1 MANTVA
7 TRSPPSRRTPSS
19 PSPTPTSNITRG
31 ATARS
36 AASTRTPSSLS
47 SNAARR
53 ASIKAP
59 SSPVVNGETR
69 ESLSVALKQETE
81 QREQLLVQLQDKDQT
96 ITNLGTEIESLTSVL
111 HAAETRLNE
120 LYAEQSRS
128 EAELVQHMDVAEKL
142 RAQVRELEKEKRDLQ
157 RRYNEQTATFE
168 AERQAFY
175 DNEQHLKS
183 RIQSLTQARKRPDPE
198 PEPEPI
204 PEEEEEESI
213 PTVKEVE
220 PRQDFNDP
228 EAEPAEMTSMRL
240 ELSTLSTSYTSLQS
254 TLVLLQ
260 SQLVDLKR
268 VNNELQEDNEGYM
281 ILLRE
286 KTLSGQFNLMRQ
298 VGGGSDSNDDDDREE
313 LEGNDDRSLH
323 STGRSTLNPVD
334 EEPEEELEHDLD
346 RDLST
351 AQHPGRLPGRTGRR
365 RGASDSS
372 DRRPPGESLA
382 DLPITGP
389 GLDLAAELGRAENK
403 DLLEDDQLDDQRP
416 LGKAKR
422 SKKGTDSRKVSASE
436 SGGLLSPSEVESL
449 RTEVKS
455 LKDANKAL
463 SLYASKIIDRIVSQ
477 GGFERVLAVDYD
489 EASPTPVAT
498 TMPASI
504 PSSPAPTKAP
514 PKPRPQS
521 AIIGRS
527 SSNPTPSDE
536 SRSPSFPHVPKL
548 DPKAPATSAKA
559 QRRSMSFDWKNFSL
573 FSAEKKPENS
583 ALRPLT
589 LKPGASPVTGARKLD
604 THEDEDDRKERER
617 LNATMKLMGIQ
628 PSPSPIVPPS
638 PAPPPAST
646 PTTASATPNRRFSL
660 FGFGSSVDN
669 SDASSVRSTPSL
681 HNPPTSSVGLG
692 IGSTANLTQEAL
704 EQAEA
709 VNSLAALDAQ
719 ERQLS
724 ADMARGNS
732 GGFTEIAYHPSSIGN
747 VLEMRSQAEVGDLE
761 FAWVRQY
768 GATFKTGACWG
779 KDDIFTCDP
788 RALQHIFQTSGYHYP
803 KRSDIDQLARNILGK
818 SIVSAVGDEH
828 QRHSKI
834 MSPAFSPE
842 QLHSFLPLFQN
853 TASRVRIS
861 SAASYFPAV
870 NITGTAQMAQ
880 KWKDLVQIAAF
891 DYQFGALESTQTP
904 LFKSLENLFSDAL
917 LYPTGVDLLFTGLWE
932 HIPTTIL
939 QWVVECI
946 PTKETIRFR
955 TFRGIA
961 RSISKGLIEEKAS
974 ASLMDGTSRD
984 LLSVLGEWAAPGILR
999 LLIYD
1004 VVRANLSEDPK
1015 CQLDEDEMLSQMAAI
1030 ILAGH
1035 ETTASTLTWLLY
1047 ELSRHPQDQNM
1058 MREEIRELRAKL
1070 PRGTEF
1076 TMSHLDSMTFTNA
1089 CVKEALRLYPVV
1101 PMLARTAGT
1110 DDVIPLA
1117 LPIVTKDGETLTEL
1131 AIHKGQ
1137 SILVSVCAYNRLP
1150 SVWGSD
1156 AEKWNPRRFL
1166 DMPQEKQ
1173 TSVGMYANLMT
1184 FSAGIRGCIGW
1195 RFALIQLQA
1204 HLIEVMEEFEFALP
1218 EGVEILKLPAGVIV
1232 PMVKGKMHE
1241 GSQLPLQ
1248 VSLVEK

>member
-1 MANTVA
+1 MMFIMFWKYHIHIDILTSR
-7 TRSPPSRRTPSS
+7 TDYLRSYDVTGELGFASVGFYGLEYNMPQRTMMD
-19 PSPTPTSNITRG
+19 IFACFFVG
-31 ATARS
+31 
-36 AASTRTPSSLS
+36 
-47 SNAARR
+47 
-53 ASIKAP
+53 
-59 SSPVVNGETR
+59 
-69 ESLSVALKQETE
+69 SVF
-81 QREQLLVQLQDKDQT
+81 LLV
-96 ITNLGTEIESLTSVL
+96 
-111 HAAETRLNE
+111 AR
-120 LYAEQSRS
+120 
-128 EAELVQHMDVAEKL
+128 
-142 RAQVRELEKEKRDLQ
+142 
-157 RRYNEQTATFE
+157 TF
-168 AERQAFY
+168 
-175 DNEQHLKS
+175 
-183 RIQSLTQARKRPDPE
+183 AR
-198 PEPEPI
+198 
-204 PEEEEEESI
+204 
-213 PTVKEVE
+213 
-220 PRQDFNDP
+220 
-228 EAEPAEMTSMRL
+228 
-240 ELSTLSTSYTSLQS
+240 
-254 TLVLLQ
+254 
-260 SQLVDLKR
+260 
-268 VNNELQEDNEGYM
+268 
-281 ILLRE
+281 
-286 KTLSGQFNLMRQ
+286 
-298 VGGGSDSNDDDDREE
+298 
-313 LEGNDDRSLH
+313 
-323 STGRSTLNPVD
+323 
-334 EEPEEELEHDLD
+334 
-346 RDLST
+346 
-351 AQHPGRLPGRTGRR
+351 RR
-365 RGASDSS
+365 RGHLGIL
-372 DRRPPGESLA
+372 R
-382 DLPITGP
+382 GP
-389 GLDLAAELGRAENK
+389 
-403 DLLEDDQLDDQRP
+403 
-416 LGKAKR
+416 
-422 SKKGTDSRKVSASE
+422 
-436 SGGLLSPSEVESL
+436 
-449 RTEVKS
+449 
-455 LKDANKAL
+455 
-463 SLYASKIIDRIVSQ
+463 
-477 GGFERVLAVDYD
+477 
-489 EASPTPVAT
+489 
-498 TMPASI
+498 
-504 PSSPAPTKAP
+504 
-514 PKPRPQS
+514 
-521 AIIGRS
+521 
-527 SSNPTPSDE
+527 
-536 SRSPSFPHVPKL
+536 
-548 DPKAPATSAKA
+548 
-559 QRRSMSFDWKNFSL
+559 
-573 FSAEKKPENS
+573 
-583 ALRPLT
+583 
-589 LKPGASPVTGARKLD
+589 
-604 THEDEDDRKERER
+604 
-617 LNATMKLMGIQ
+617 
-628 PSPSPIVPPS
+628 PSPSW
-638 PAPPPAST
+638 
-646 PTTASATPNRRFSL
+646 L
-660 FGFGSSVDN
+660 
-669 SDASSVRSTPSL
+669 L
-681 HNPPTSSVGLG
+681 
-692 IGSTANLTQEAL
+692 
-704 EQAEA
+704 
-709 VNSLAALDAQ
+709 
-719 ERQLS
+719 
-724 ADMARGNS
+724 
-732 GGFTEIAYHPSSIGN
+732 GN
-747 VLEMRSQAEVGDLE
+747 VLEMRSQAEIGDLE

-853 TASRVRIS
+853 TASR
-861 SAASYFPAV
+861 
-870 NITGTAQMAQ
+870 MAQ
-880 KWKDLVQIAAF
+880 KWKDLVQIGDRTFNVSQWLSRSILDGTGVAAF

-984 LLSVLGEWAAPGILR
+984 LLSVL
-999 LLIYD
+999 
-1004 VVRANLSEDPK
+1004 VRANLSEDPK